1 MSELVRYTGN
11 RSRNSSSNCGSW
23 SGGPGLN
30 GSKAKS
36 DAVAVIAS
44 VPEAIERASV
54 ELDDLSGLIIGHVDE
69 MLGEQLAGV
78 RPVGVRMRV
87 VAFEHDV
94 VDADPMPLL
103 DTGLIGDETAVNMLA
118 K

>member
-30 GSKAKS
+30 GSNVKS

-44 VPEAIERASV
+44 VPKAVQVTSIELNHFSSFIV
-54 ELDDLSGLIIGHVDE
+54 GYVDK
-69 MLGEQLAGV
+69 MLGEQLAGM
-78 RPVGVRMRV
+78 RPVGVRVRI

-94 VDADPMPLL
+94 VDADPVPLL
-103 DTGLIGDETAVNMLA
+103 DARLIRNEAAVNVLPE
-118 K
+118 